1 MERRIIEGYVGFRI
15 ERIERI
21 EREGFFEFRIERMIG
36 RIERILKNL
45 NLNLG

>member
-1 MERRIIEGYVGFRI
+1 MERGIIKGYVGFRI

-21 EREGFFEFRIERMIG
+21 EREGYFVFWIERIE